1 MSQAISLRL
10 QDYCALFELSGECR
24 DLGDNN
30 PVWQRHFLSRVA
42 RLVGAEVSLGGELAG
57 ISSGQPRDI
66 GIPVDWGF
74 ENGFNKSGWLRALEL
89 IETNPSYDPV
99 IFRYMKSA
107 SYEHGTAMRRSD
119 LIPSLEWEQSLEFDE
134 VCKVSGVNH
143 NMGCFRLIP
152 GQTDEIVGAYFL
164 RSAGRSDFSGR
175 EQLLV
180 QEAIAGIA
188 IMLGGTLSRILEPS
202 PMGLAPRVRQVL
214 RCLLE
219 GDGDKQIAK
228 RLNISI
234 YTVNQYGK
242 VIFHYFQVNSRT
254 ELLARWIKRGW
265 NARCSWADNTLK

>member
-1 MSQAISLRL
+1 MPQAISLRL
-10 QDYCALFELSGECR
+10 QDHRALFELAGECR

-30 PVWQRHFLSRVA
+30 AVWQRHFLSGVA
-42 RLVGAEVSLGGELAG
+42 RMVGSEVALGGELAG
-57 ISSGQPRDI
+57 ISTGQPHDI
-66 GIPVDWGF
+66 GIPVDMGF

-89 IETNPSYDPV
+89 IRTNPTYAPV

-107 SYEHGTAMRRSD
+107 SYERGTAMRRSD
-119 LIPSLEWEQSLEFDE
+119 LITSAEWERSLEFDE

-164 RSAGRSDFSGR
+164 RSAGRPDFSGR
-175 EQLLV
+175 ERLLV
-180 QEAIAGIA
+180 QEAIACIA
-188 IMLGGTLSRILEPS
+188 PGVGGSLSRISEPS

-214 RCLLE
+214 RCVLE

-228 RLNISI
+228 RLNISV

-242 VIFHYFQVNSRT
+242 VVVM
-254 ELLARWIKRGW
+254 
-265 NARCSWADNTLK
+265 